1 MSNSMLSNESS
12 RPSQFAPTRALNL
25 IMLPKRTIQELRN
38 TGFRAVFERIV
49 TKAIGGIVVAAT
61 LPLAHSLPVHADI
74 KCPVKT
80 PWGTKEELC
89 PHLHSPPPSDAG
101 QLIDSETRLNQNR
114 DICVTVS
121 SRSGWQRFNFARSI
135 TGVRSIS
142 GGWSVD
148 ARMYAPVG
156 ASGHMGRDAQA
167 LSPYSQYKYSQNYPF
182 GALLL
187 WTGREYFWIQP
198 GSRFASVL
206 SSIDM
211 RINDSDGSLGDNGGS
226 LTVCFN

>member
-1 MSNSMLSNESS
+1 MLQKKTMQKLQS
-12 RPSQFAPTRALNL
+12 TR
-25 IMLPKRTIQELRN
+25 IH
-38 TGFRAVFERIV
+38 AVFEHIATKTIV
-49 TKAIGGIVVAAT
+49 GMIIAAT
-61 LPLAHSLPVHADI
+61 LPLAYSLPVHADI

-80 PWGTKEELC
+80 PWGTREELC

-121 SRSGWQRFNFARSI
+121 SRSGWQHFNLARSV

-156 ASGHMGRDAQA
+156 ASGHMGMDAQA

-187 WTGREYFWIQP
+187 GTGREYFWIQP
-198 GSRFASVL
+198 GSRLASAF
-206 SSIDM
+206 SSIDL
-211 RINDSDGSLGDNGGS
+211 RINDSDGSLGDNSGS